1 MSDLFFLEQG
11 TVLTREN
18 ERLKFMKYPDV
29 LFEFELE
36 NVDSVC
42 IFGNIHITTP
52 LLKSFLKRNI
62 PLAFFSIK
70 GEFLGQLSPIFGKNI
85 ELRYLQYELSK
96 EENFCLEFSKEI
108 IQNKIRNSIHL
119 LENLSKNR
127 DDLNIK
133 SDLNKLREWKKRM
146 YSVKT
151 LDELL
156 GVEGSFSNQYFSVYK
171 KFFKNPEL
179 FNGRSKRPP
188 KDEGNATLSFL
199 YTLVTIPFSHYIA
212 GVGLDPFLGF
222 YHKMDYGRVSLACD
236 LVEFVRPLFCD
247 RVNLKLFNYHDFSK
261 QDFYQ
266 DEEETGGILLKES
279 AKRKF
284 FVLYTKEFYSEFDY
298 KLKRMSLHKWM
309 LEIIRWAKYCIQYKK
324 VIEMQK
330 FLND

>member
-18 ERLKFMKYPDV
+18 ERIKFLKYPST
-29 LFEFELE
+29 LFEIELE

-42 IFGNIHITTP
+42 VFGNIQITTP
-52 LLKSFLKRNI
+52 LIKSLLKRNI

-70 GEFLGQLSPIFGKNI
+70 GEFLGQLTPIFGKNI
-85 ELRYLQYELSK
+85 ELRYVQYELSK
-96 EENFCLEFSKEI
+96 DEGFCLEFSKEI

-127 DDLNIK
+127 DDLDVK
-133 SDLNKLREWKKRM
+133 ADLGKLREWKKRM
-146 YSVKT
+146 YTVKT

-156 GVEGSFSNQYFSVYK
+156 GVEGSFSNHYFAVYK
-171 KFFKNPEL
+171 KFFKNPEF

-199 YTLVTIPFSHYIA
+199 YTLVTIRFSHYIA
-212 GVGLDPFLGF
+212 GIGLDPFLGF

-236 LVEFVRPLFCD
+236 LIEFVRPLFCD

-261 QDFYQ
+261 EDFYK
-266 DEEETGGILLKES
+266 DEEETGGVLLKDK
-279 AKRKF
+279 AKRNF
-284 FVLYTKEFYSEFDY
+284 FYIYTKELYSEFDY
-298 KLKRMSLHKWM
+298 KLKRMNLHKWM
-309 LEIIRWAKYCIQYKK
+309 LEIIRWAKHCIQYKK
-324 VIEMQK
+324 VIELQK
-330 FLND
+330 FMNE